1 MAPKAQ
7 NATQDSLR
15 SSPCRQHTALG
26 NLREHR
32 ILTMTT
38 QAYQQASQR
47 FLAQAK
53 EELAAGDLQQASE
66 KGWGA
71 AAQMIKAIAEQ
82 RSWEHG
88 KHRHYHR
95 IISRL
100 RAETGDRDVCRFFSV
115 ANDLHGN
122 FYENE
127 MSAEDITESLDDVQA
142 LLDRLETLLKQV

>member
-1 MAPKAQ
+1 
-7 NATQDSLR
+7 
-15 SSPCRQHTALG
+15 
-26 NLREHR
+26 
-32 ILTMTT
+32 MTT
-38 QAYQQASQR
+38 QTYQQASQR

-71 AAQMIKAIAEQ
+71 AAQMLKAIAEQ

-88 KHRHYHR
+88 KHRHLSR
-95 IISRL
+95 AASRL
-100 RAETGDRDVCRFFSV
+100 RAETGDRDVYRFFSV

-127 MSAEDITESLDDVQA
+127 MSAEDIAESSEPKRATETFTAFSQWPMTCTGTSTKTRCRPRTSPRA
-142 LLDRLETLLKQV
+142 WKMCRLCWTG